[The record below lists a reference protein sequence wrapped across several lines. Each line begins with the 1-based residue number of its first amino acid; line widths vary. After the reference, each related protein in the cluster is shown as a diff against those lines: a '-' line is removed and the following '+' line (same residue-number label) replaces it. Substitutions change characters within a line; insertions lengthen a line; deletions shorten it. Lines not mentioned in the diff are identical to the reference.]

1 MVRAGCILFWWRMAR
16 AKRPL
21 SPEEQRL
28 WDLATGGIERRS
40 PEGPPAAK
48 PPARAKPAAKKPKPA
63 GKAPAQSAPTAARPA
78 PKPPAFEVQR
88 TRRSRV
94 PGLDR
99 RNAERLRKGQM
110 TIDARLDLHGMTQAE
125 AHRALGRFLAASAK
139 AGRRCLLVITGKGSR
154 TPDQDAVIPGR
165 AGVLRDSV
173 PRWLAEPANRALVVA
188 AQQAAPQHGG
198 GGALYVLLRR
208 RRD

>member
-1 MVRAGCILFWWRMAR
+1 MAR

-28 WDLATGGIERRS
+28 WDQATGNVERRS
-40 PEGPPAAK
+40 SERPPPAK

-63 GKAPAQSAPTAARPA
+63 AKAPAKPVPAAAKPV
-78 PKPPAFEVQR
+78 PKPPALEVQR

-110 TIDARLDLHGMTQAE
+110 AIDARLDLHGMTQAE
-125 AHRALGRFLAASAK
+125 AHTALGRFLADSAK
-139 AGRRCLLVITGKGSR
+139 AGRRCLLVITGKGS
-154 TPDQDAVIPGR
+154 TKPNDDAVIPGR
-165 AGVLRDSV
+165 AGVLRDAV

-188 AQQAAPQHGG
+188 VQQAAPQHGG

-208 RRD
+208 KRD